1 MEIFRISEQ
10 SKWFGNI
17 GCKVI
22 PLETKLLRHVK
33 APLVFFR
40 MCFVQ
45 PFVPLKYC
53 HGSPKWKWSKCDDDN
68 AWCSTELHHP
78 KQTLDP
84 ERGIIKP
91 PTGHW
96 SSDVT
101 TCHECDASRPA
112 ESVTAWQCHTNQ
124 ATDLHRDSEY
134 TWLCAYWDH
143 ERHRPGGVIRSFV
156 LVSPFFLWSL
166 WPRARSQVLRML
178 RIYLAIR
185 ELANI
190 HPAAVLHFALLQL
203 HRCMH
208 VIYDVL
214 TIIWNAGNVTRSLLI
229 SLKGMKQ
236 TSMIRYS
243 GWHKIMYVEW
253 M

>member
-1 MEIFRISEQ
+1 MI
-10 SKWFGNI
+10 
-17 GCKVI
+17 
-22 PLETKLLRHVK
+22 
-33 APLVFFR
+33 R
-40 MCFVQ
+40 MWQMWWCWCLMLDRVTSSQ
-45 PFVPLKYC
+45 ADP
-53 HGSPKWKWSKCDDDN
+53 WSR
-68 AWCSTELHHP
+68 AWHH
-78 KQTLDP
+78 
-84 ERGIIKP
+84 KP
-91 PTGHW
+91 PTVHW

-112 ESVTAWQCHTNQ
+112 DNVTAWQCHTNQ
-124 ATDLHRDSEY
+124 VTALYRDSEY
-134 TWLCAYWDH
+134 TWLYCVHIETTWHKA
-143 ERHRPGGVIRSFV
+143 GGVIRPFV

-185 ELANI
+185 ELANK
-190 HPAAVLHFALLQL
+190 HPDAVLHFALLQL

-243 GWHKIMYVEW
+243 GWHKIM
-253 M
+253 